1 MAKIGDSVVT
11 LLDHAKRLDPNGKVA
26 RIAELLSE
34 SNEIMND
41 MPFIEG
47 NLATGHL
54 GTMRTGLPTV
64 YWRKLNQGISPSKS
78 TTAQVTEA
86 CAILEA
92 RSHVDVDL
100 ASLNGETGAFRLS
113 EAKAFIESMTQEFVA
128 TLFYGSSTA
137 PEEFVGLA
145 DRYSDTTANNG
156 DNIISAGGSGSDNS
170 SIWLVGWSSDTIHGI
185 YPKGSKAGLHHKD
198 LGTQLIQTG
207 TNGVDV
213 ATMEAYVDK
222 WQMKA
227 GLFLKDWRYAV
238 RIPNI
243 DISNLVGESS
253 AADLTKLMIKAIHRI
268 PNKSKVKLCFYANRS
283 VIQMLDIQRRDN
295 VQDGGGLT
303 FQNEQ
308 GEQVMTFRGIPVR
321 LCDQLTEAESVVS

>member
-11 LLDHAKRLDPNGKVA
+11 LLDHAKRLDPDGKIA
-26 RIAELLSE
+26 RIAEMLSE
-34 SNEIMND
+34 SNEIMSD

-64 YWRKLNQGISPSKS
+64 YWRKLNQGVSPSKS

-86 CAILEA
+86 CAILES

-113 EAKAFIESMTQEFVA
+113 EAKAFIEAMTQEFVA
-128 TLFYGSSTA
+128 TLFYGSASA
-137 PEEFVGLA
+137 PEEFVGLS

-156 DNIISAGGSGSDNS
+156 DNIISASGAGSDNS
-170 SIWLVGWSSDTIHGI
+170 SIWLIGWSDDTVHGI
-185 YPKGSKAGLHHKD
+185 YPKGSSAGLQHKD
-198 LGTQLIQTG
+198 LGLQLLPTG
-207 TNGVDV
+207 TNGADV

-268 PNKSKVKLCFYANRS
+268 PNRSKGKLCFYANRS

-303 FQNEQ
+303 FSNEQ

-321 LCDQLTEAESVVS
+321 LCDQLTETESVVS